1 MKRMVTVKF
10 FIYIGMIT
18 LLFFLFFIQIV
29 NNEKCKEKLIGLTEK
44 HVFGN
49 TAPRGRFLDRNG
61 KIIVDNK
68 PLKVIFYENNKG
80 NSINDELKIA
90 SELALLLE
98 IDYSKIT
105 DDIIKDY
112 YLIINKNLELITP
125 EEYNLYK
132 NRKLTSS
139 ELEKLKKD
147 RITSEQISTIDRET
161 AYIYYLM
168 NNGYS
173 YSEKIIKNRDVTELE
188 YATIAENMEKLKGVG
203 VRLDWV
209 RYYPYGNTMRSI
221 LGNVGSIPAEK
232 KDEYIK
238 NGYSQDDVVGI
249 SYLEYQYD
257 DYLKGKKNE
266 YIIHSNGTKTLLKE
280 GKRGNDIVLNIDIE
294 LQEKIEQIIIDNI
307 NYAKHEPN
315 TVYLNKSFV
324 ILQDAK
330 TGGVIAMAGKQVTDN
345 IVLDYSNGITNNS
358 FVVGSVVKGA
368 SHIVG
373 YNTGALKI
381 GEVRKDDC
389 IKIKNTPEKCSFMYL
404 GILNDLTALKRS
416 SNTYQFLTAIKVGG
430 GIYSYNGP
438 LALNPDA
445 FNTYR
450 KTFNEFGLG
459 VYTEIDLPN
468 EKLGMVGKKTD
479 SGLLLDFAIG
489 QYDTYTPIQLSQYI
503 TTISNKGIRIK
514 PSIIN
519 RIINNKEEII
529 YESEREELNTVTTD
543 DIYMDRVREGLK
555 EVLEY
560 GGTASGYID
569 LFYKPSGKTGTS
581 QSFIDTNND
590 GKIDTETIS
599 TTFVAYMPN
608 DDPKITLT
616 VVSPDAS
623 TYSDVEYTSFITK
636 RIATDV
642 ANAYFKRYDNF

>member
-623 TYSDVEYTSFITK
+623 TYSNVEYTSFITK